1 MGNVQAMQT
10 STLSWYVARA
20 AGLTAWSLAS
30 AAVIWG
36 LLISSRA
43 SAFGRRPRP
52 AWTLDL
58 HRYLGGLA
66 AVFTVV
72 HVIAILADQWL
83 HLGVIAALVPFASH
97 WRPSAV
103 AWGVVAMYLLVAVE
117 LTSLVRAQLPRRVW
131 RAVHFASFPLFV
143 TATAHA
149 FTAGSDTGS
158 LLFVVAATAV
168 ILVITGLTG
177 LRIRQAVTAP
187 ADRPPRP
194 RVPASA
200 GTDGPLQPAPQVT
213 AIKEEVLV

>member
-1 MGNVQAMQT
+1 MQT

-30 AAVIWG
+30 AGVIWG

-72 HVIAILADQWL
+72 HVVGILADPWL
-83 HLGVIAALVPFASH
+83 HLSVVAAFVPFVSS
-97 WRPSAV
+97 WRPGAV

-117 LTSLVRAQLPRRVW
+117 LTSLARARLPRKVW
-131 RAVHFASFPLFV
+131 RAVHFASFPLFL
-143 TATAHA
+143 TATVHA

-158 LLFVVAATAV
+158 VLFVGAATGV
-168 ILVITGLTG
+168 ILAVAGLTG
-177 LRIRQAVTAP
+177 LRIREAM
-187 ADRPPRP
+187 R
-194 RVPASA
+194 PASVRSPQAATPAAAARRTAA
-200 GTDGPLQPAPQVT
+200 GAVPEMPVAQSAASQ
-213 AIKEEVLV
+213 EEVLV